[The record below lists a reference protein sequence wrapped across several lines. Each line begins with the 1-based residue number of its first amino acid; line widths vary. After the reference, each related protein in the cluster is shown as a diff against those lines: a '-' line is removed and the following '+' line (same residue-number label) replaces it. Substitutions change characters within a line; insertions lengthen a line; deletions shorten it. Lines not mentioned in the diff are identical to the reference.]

1 MLKVACFVKSNM
13 LRCLFK
19 AKVDVIKIKGKFDLG
34 EYMKIQNNIEKK
46 LLSHFNPQHLD
57 VINES
62 AMHNVPAG
70 SESHFKVVIV
80 TPMFGGERLIKR
92 HRAVNAILKEEL
104 ANDIH
109 ALALHTYTQE
119 EWHSLYGAFP
129 TSPNCLGG
137 GKKEQ

>member
-1 MLKVACFVKSNM
+1 MN
-13 LRCLFK
+13 
-19 AKVDVIKIKGKFDLG
+19 
-34 EYMKIQNNIEKK
+34 IQNTIEEK
-46 LLSHFNPQHLD
+46 LLKHFNPLHLE

-62 AMHNVPAG
+62 SMHNVPAG

-80 TPMFGGERLIKR
+80 TPSFSGERLIKR
-92 HRAVNAILKEEL
+92 HRAVNAVLKDEL

-119 EWHSLYGAFP
+119 EWQNLFGEFP

-137 GKKEQ
+137 SKKAE

>member
-1 MLKVACFVKSNM
+1 
-13 LRCLFK
+13 
-19 AKVDVIKIKGKFDLG
+19 
-34 EYMKIQNNIEKK
+34 MKIQNNIETK
-46 LLSHFNPQHLD
+46 LLNHFNPLHLE

-80 TPMFGGERLIKR
+80 TPMFNGERLIKR
-92 HRAVNAILKEEL
+92 HRAVNLVLKQEL

-119 EWHSLYGAFP
+119 EWKSLFGEFP
-129 TSPNCLGG
+129 TSPHCLGG
-137 GKKEQ
+137 SKEEQ